1 MLWVSQPIKSG
12 AAVSANASQPN
23 HTEHALLVLLGQY
36 AQHLGLIQALMD
48 VPLHQ
53 KTYIHR
59 PQTKI
64 VEFLV
69 AMLAGLPHLEDIS
82 RDGRPLDQDQAVA
95 TAWQQAGWADYSGV
109 GRTLQALTPA
119 EAEAIGRV
127 LHEISQPLIDE
138 QITQALVEQGRLI
151 YDGDLTGRPVSNTST
166 TYPEAAFGH
175 MDDEVRLGYQA
186 AMVSVGSPTYG
197 RLWLAVKPH
206 PGDLVSCLL
215 AEALV
220 LAAEAATAVRPWRRT
235 ELLRHRWQALCERC
249 SQAEQRLAQRR
260 TDLATA
266 QTALRSRTERL
277 QAAETTLAALVTDYQ
292 DRQRPERP
300 HSLLAQARQQAE
312 IRQRQHAR
320 QAQVVAHVTKQVERQ
335 QEALVLVQAQEAG
348 LRERWQ
354 RFEDDNATNPAP
366 VAAVFRLDAGF
377 GTGDNVAL
385 LIEMGYE
392 VYTRPHNHQIR
403 DSLLSQVADTTA
415 WMRVGA
421 NADMVAWPT
430 QTLPSCPYPVDLAL
444 ERFYTGQTLR
454 HGVLLHFGNDPVTA
468 DLPAW
473 FGFYNARQTVE
484 AGIKEGK
491 GVFQMHHLK
500 VRTAP
505 ALWLQEQCA
514 AFAAN
519 FIRWAAL
526 WLSTQCDQEPEQW
539 LAPVATS
546 VKTLVQV
553 AAHTPADVAWL
564 PDGCLL
570 RFTDESL
577 YAGRTIQTGGW
588 AFQLSLPLFQSCSF
602 EPFSTNQALIAQPLR

>member
-1 MLWVSQPIKSG
+1 
-12 AAVSANASQPN
+12 VSANATEPN

-48 VPLHQ
+48 VPLRQ

-59 PQTKI
+59 PQAKI
-64 VEFLV
+64 LEFLV
-69 AMLAGLPHLEDIS
+69 AILAGLPHLEDIS
-82 RDGRPLDQDQAVA
+82 RDGRPLDQDQSVA
-95 TAWQQAGWADYSGV
+95 LAWQQAGWADYSGV
-109 GRTLQALTPA
+109 GRTLQALTQT
-119 EAEAIGRV
+119 EAEAIGQV
-127 LHEISQPLIDE
+127 LREISQPLIDE
-138 QITQALVEQGRLI
+138 QVTQALATQGRLI

-186 AMVSVGSPTYG
+186 AVVSVGSPLYG
-197 RLWLAVKPH
+197 RHWLAVKPH
-206 PGDLVSCLL
+206 PGNLVSCLL
-215 AEALV
+215 AEELV
-220 LAAEAATAVRPWRRT
+220 LAAEASTGVRPWRRT
-235 ELLRHRWQALCERC
+235 ELLRQRWQTQCEQVN
-249 SQAEQRLAQRR
+249 QAAQRLAQRR
-260 TDLATA
+260 TDLADA
-266 QTALRSRTERL
+266 QAELQTRAERW
-277 QAAETTLAALVTDYQ
+277 QMAEARLAALLADYQ

-300 HSLLAQARQQAE
+300 HSQLAQARQQVE
-312 IRQRQHAR
+312 TRQHQQAR
-320 QAQVVAHVTKQVERQ
+320 QTQVVAQLTKQVERQ
-335 QEALVLVQAQEAG
+335 QDALALLQAQEAA
-348 LRERWQ
+348 LQERLQ
-354 RFEDDNATNPAP
+354 RFEYENASNPAP

-377 GTGDNVAL
+377 GTGANVAL

-392 VYTRPHNHQIR
+392 VYTRPHNHQTR
-403 DSLLSQVADTTA
+403 DSLLERVDETTA
-415 WMRVGA
+415 WVRVGA
-421 NADMVAWPT
+421 NADMVAWPA

-444 ERFYTGQTLR
+444 QRFHTGPTLR
-454 HGVLLHFGNDPVTA
+454 HGAQLHFGHDAVTA

-473 FGFYNARQTVE
+473 FAFYNGRQTIE

-500 VRTAP
+500 VRAAP
-505 ALWLQEQCA
+505 ALWLQEQFA

-519 FIRWAAL
+519 FVRWAAH
-526 WLSTQCDQEPEQW
+526 WLSTQCYQEPEEW

-546 VKTLVQV
+546 TKTLVQV

-602 EPFSTNQALIAQPLR
+602 EPFSANQALIAQPLR

>member
-1 MLWVSQPIKSG
+1 M
-12 AAVSANASQPN
+12 SANATQPH

-53 KTYIHR
+53 KTCTHR
-59 PQTKI
+59 PQAKI
-64 VEFLV
+64 LEFLV
-69 AMLAGLPHLEDIS
+69 AILAGLPHLEDIS
-82 RDGRPLDQDQAVA
+82 RDGRPLDQDQPVAV
-95 TAWQQAGWADYSGV
+95 AWQQAGWADYSGV
-109 GRTLQALTPA
+109 GRTLQALTQA
-119 EAEAIGRV
+119 EAEAIVRV
-127 LHEISQPLIDE
+127 LHEISRPIIDE
-138 QITQALVEQGRLI
+138 QVTQALVTQGRLI

-186 AMVSVGSPTYG
+186 AVVSVHSPTYG
-197 RLWLAVKPH
+197 RHWLAVKPH
-206 PGDLVSCLL
+206 PGNLVSCLL
-215 AEALV
+215 AEELV
-220 LAAEAATAVRPWRRT
+220 LAAEASTGVRPWRRT
-235 ELLRHRWQALCERC
+235 ELLHQRWQAQCEQVD
-249 SQAEQRLAQRR
+249 QAAQRLAQRR
-260 TDLATA
+260 TDLADA
-266 QTALRSRTERL
+266 QAELLARTERW
-277 QAAETTLAALVTDYQ
+277 QMAEARLAALLADYQ

-300 HSLLAQARQQAE
+300 HSQLAQARQQVE
-312 IRQRQHAR
+312 TRQRQQAR
-320 QAQVVAHVTKQVERQ
+320 QTQGVAHLAKQVERQ
-335 QEALVLVQAQEAG
+335 QDALTLLQAQAAG
-348 LRERWQ
+348 LQERLQ
-354 RFEDDNATNPAP
+354 RFEHENATNPAP

-377 GTGDNVAL
+377 GTGANVAL

-392 VYTRPHNHQIR
+392 VYTRPHNHQTR
-403 DSLLSQVADTTA
+403 DSLLQRVDATTV
-415 WMRVGA
+415 WVRVGA
-421 NADMVAWPT
+421 NADMVAWPA

-444 ERFYTGQTLR
+444 QRFHTGPTLR
-454 HGVLLHFGNDPVTA
+454 HGAQLHFGRDTVTA

-473 FGFYNARQTVE
+473 FAFYNGRQTIE

-500 VRTAP
+500 VRAAP
-505 ALWLQEQCA
+505 ALWLQEQFA

-519 FIRWAAL
+519 FVRWAAH
-526 WLSTQCDQEPEQW
+526 WLSTQCYQEPEQW
-539 LAPVATS
+539 LAPVAAS
-546 VKTLVQV
+546 IKTLVEV

-602 EPFSTNQALIAQPLR
+602 DPFPTNQALIAQPLR

>member
-1 MLWVSQPIKSG
+1 M
-12 AAVSANASQPN
+12 SANATQPYR
-23 HTEHALLVLLGQY
+23 TEHALLVLLGQY
-36 AQHLGLIQALMD
+36 AQHLGLIPALMA

-59 PQTKI
+59 PQTKV

-69 AMLAGLPHLEDIS
+69 AILAGLPHLEDIS
-82 RDGRPLDQDQAVA
+82 RDGRPLDQDQSVA

-109 GRTLQALTPA
+109 GRTLQTLTQA
-119 EAEAIGRV
+119 EAEAIGQV
-127 LHEISQPLIDE
+127 LRKISQPLIDE
-138 QITQALVEQGRLI
+138 QVTQALAAQGRLI
-151 YDGDLTGRPVSNTST
+151 YDGDLTGRPVSSTST
-166 TYPEAAFGH
+166 TYPDAAFGH
-175 MDDEVRLGYQA
+175 MDDAVRLGYQA
-186 AMVSVGSPTYG
+186 AVVSVGSPTYG

-206 PGDLVSCLL
+206 PGNLVSCLL
-215 AEALV
+215 AEELV
-220 LAAEAATAVRPWRRT
+220 LAAEATTGVRPWRRT
-235 ELLRHRWQALCERC
+235 DLLRRRWQAVGAQR

-260 TDLATA
+260 ADLATA
-266 QTALRSRTERL
+266 QAELRSRTERL
-277 QAAETTLAALVTDYQ
+277 QAAETTLAALVSDYQ
-292 DRQRPERP
+292 ARQRPERP
-300 HSLLAQARQQAE
+300 HSQLAQARQQAE
-312 IRQRQHAR
+312 TRQRQHAR
-320 QAQVVAHVTKQVERQ
+320 QAQVVAHLTKQIGRHLD
-335 QEALVLVQAQEAG
+335 ALVLIQAQETG
-348 LRERWQ
+348 LHDRLQ
-354 RFEDDNATNPAP
+354 RFEHENATNPAP

-392 VYTRPHNHQIR
+392 VYTRPHNHQVR
-403 DSLLSQVADTTA
+403 DSLLQRVDDATP
-415 WMRVGA
+415 WLRVGA
-421 NADMVAWPT
+421 NADMVAWPS
-430 QTLPSCPYPVDLAL
+430 QALKSCPYPVDLAL
-444 ERFYTGQTLR
+444 ERFHTGQTRR
-454 HGVLLHFGNDPVTA
+454 HGVLLHFGADAVTA

-473 FGFYNARQTVE
+473 FDFYNGRQTVE

-505 ALWLQEQCA
+505 ALWLQEQLA

-519 FIRWAAL
+519 FVRWAAH
-526 WLSTQCDQEPEQW
+526 WLSTQCFQEPEQW
-539 LAPVATS
+539 LDPVAAS
-546 VKTLVQV
+546 VKALVQV

-570 RFTDESL
+570 RFTAESL